1 MRVQHYIKALLSA
14 PTDVA
19 NVAEWPLPSS
29 LEWMPSGQHVV
40 NAALDGKPAEIKCEC
55 TEADAQRLN
64 SQLQEQLSLAAD
76 GKASRPFIDFDHEGK
91 EAAAIPVEFF
101 WQDGIRL
108 KVEWTAEG
116 SEALRGRVYSYFSP
130 EFILGDDGHPS
141 ELPEVGP
148 IGALVNTPAFQDI
161 ERLAAARSKPEGK
174 ASNHKET
181 SMEKLMAALAEAKL
195 IPSAKLDDETATASI
210 KANLA
215 KCAEDQKAQVDEK
228 DKMIAE
234 LTAKVSAL
242 EATAAE
248 AAKAAANAM
257 VDEAVKC
264 GRIKDDATLKA
275 KWVESI
281 LRDRDGAKSML
292 DAIETPKASFGHQ
305 FTKTDEKSKD
315 GKPALTGIDRVT
327 AAFAAKQKQ

>member
-1 MRVQHYIKALLSA
+1 
-14 PTDVA
+14 
-19 NVAEWPLPSS
+19 
-29 LEWMPSGQHVV
+29 
-40 NAALDGKPAEIKCEC
+40 
-55 TEADAQRLN
+55 
-64 SQLQEQLSLAAD
+64 
-76 GKASRPFIDFDHEGK
+76 
-91 EAAAIPVEFF
+91 
-101 WQDGIRL
+101 
-108 KVEWTAEG
+108 
-116 SEALRGRVYSYFSP
+116 
-130 EFILGDDGHPS
+130 
-141 ELPEVGP
+141 
-148 IGALVNTPAFQDI
+148 
-161 ERLAAARSKPEGK
+161 
-174 ASNHKET
+174 
-181 SMEKLMAALAEAKL
+181 MEKLMGALVEAKL

-281 LRDRDGAKSML
+281 LRDRDGAKAML
-292 DAIETPKASFGHQ
+292 DAIEAPKASFGHQ

-327 AAFAAKQKQ
+327 AAFAAKQKK

>member
-1 MRVQHYIKALLSA
+1 MRVQHHIKALLSA

-64 SQLQEQLSLAAD
+64 AQLQEQLSLAAD

-91 EAAAIPVEFF
+91 EAAAIPVEFY

-141 ELPEVGP
+141 SLPEVGP

-161 ERLAAARSKPEGK
+161 ERLAASRKTPEGS
-174 ASNHKET
+174 ASKHKEPT
-181 SMEKLMAALAEAKL
+181 MEKLMGALVEAKL

-281 LRDRDGAKSML
+281 LRDRDGAKAML
-292 DAIETPKASFGHQ
+292 DAIEAPKASFGHQ

-327 AAFAAKQKQ
+327 AAFAAKQKK

>member
-1 MRVQHYIKALLSA
+1 MRVQHHIKALLSA

-141 ELPEVGP
+141 SLPEVGP

-195 IPSAKLDDETATASI
+195 IPSAKLEDQEAATQV
-210 KANLA
+210 KAALA
-215 KCAEDQKAQVDEK
+215 KCAEDMGEDMKKKDDEIAALKASVASLQAQVD
-228 DKMIAE
+228 AQ
-234 LTAKVSAL
+234 L
-242 EATAAE
+242 
-248 AAKAAANAM
+248 KAAAETM
-257 VDEAVKC
+257 VKEAVDC
-264 GRIKDDATLKA
+264 GRIKDDATLRA
-275 KWVESI
+275 KWVDAI
-281 LRDRDGAKSML
+281 LKDKDSAKAML
-292 DAIETPKASFGHQ
+292 DAIQPPTAQFGHQ
-305 FTKTDEKSKD
+305 FQNQRQDQ
-315 GKPALTGIDRVT
+315 GKPSELKGLARVT
-327 AAFAAKQKQ
+327 AAFAAKQKK